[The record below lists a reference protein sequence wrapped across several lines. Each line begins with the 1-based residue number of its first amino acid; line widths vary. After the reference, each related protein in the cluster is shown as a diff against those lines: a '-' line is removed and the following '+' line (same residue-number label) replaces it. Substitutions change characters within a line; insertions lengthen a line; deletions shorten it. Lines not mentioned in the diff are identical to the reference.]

1 LSWQVH
7 ELQSE
12 LDKEKEDA
20 QKKVHKLEE
29 ALT

>member
-20 QKKVHKLEE
+20 QKKIHKLEE